1 VTRFRTFRN
10 GDPPGLLRI
19 WNEAFSGRG
28 SVPLRSTSL
37 LEYFL
42 LAKPYFDPA
51 GLLVAEDDGD
61 LVGCGLCGFAPNATG
76 TALDFGSGIL
86 CLLGV
91 LPSHRHRGIGT
102 ELLRLCEAYLRQR
115 GAKVLLAG
123 PRAPNNPFTFGI
135 YGGSQSPGFL
145 DSDGAGP
152 FFERRGYRAAE
163 TTLVMQRHLDR
174 PFNVIDGRFPALR
187 KRFEVRQLQRRG
199 TGSWYVEGVRGPLEV
214 EAFRVEE
221 RGTNHVAGQVLVWEM
236 EPYSQRWNEH
246 AVGVLHVRIEEP
258 FRRQGAA
265 RLLLGNVL
273 RFYHDQYFTLVEA
286 QVPAVDTGALGL
298 FRGLGFQQIDTGR
311 VYRRHGGQNSEMSVT
326 AILPPKQT
334 STSAP
339 ATRRRRW

>member
-1 VTRFRTFRN
+1 MAERDKQAVIRFRTFRN

-42 LAKPYFDPA
+42 LAKPYFDPD
-51 GLLVAEDDGD
+51 GLLVAEDGGD
-61 LVGCGLCGFAPNATG
+61 LVGCGLCGFGPNPAG
-76 TALDFGSGIL
+76 SALDHDTGVL

-91 LPSHRHRGIGT
+91 LPSHRRRGIGS
-102 ELLRLCEAYLRQR
+102 ELLRRCEAYLRGR

-123 PRAPNNPFTFGI
+123 PRPPNNPFTFGI

-152 FFERRGYRAAE
+152 FFERRGYRTAQ
-163 TTLVMQRHLDR
+163 TTLVLHRHLDR

-199 TGSWYVEGVRGPLEV
+199 TESWYAEGARGPLEIESFQV
-214 EAFRVEE
+214 DE
-221 RGTNHVAGQVLVWEM
+221 RGTGRAAGRALVWEM

-246 AVGVLHVRIEEP
+246 PVGLLHVRIEEP
-258 FRRQGAA
+258 FRRQGLA

-273 RFYHDQYFTLVEA
+273 RYYHDQYFTLVEA
-286 QVPAVDTGALGL
+286 QVAQGDAAALGL
-298 FRGLGFQQIDTGR
+298 FRGLGFQQTDTGR
-311 VYRRHGGQNSEMSVT
+311 VFHRQD
-326 AILPPKQT
+326 
-334 STSAP
+334 
-339 ATRRRRW
+339 